1 MSKTSFTGLPNRPP
15 MRKMQQCYLFL
26 FVPFD
31 CQELFGWIC
40 RFKWQSSGTA
50 RYTCTKERCRIH
62 VCALSLNKSFQ
73 FQSARRFQKHR
84 RQLRR
89 SSLHKR
95 SLSWHKAFTST
106 SLWLAQPSSHR
117 EYPMQSQKWGAR
129 HSERGVTYIKCSC
142 FTLREKKKIKF
153 SDSFTFLYTMLWY
166 RCRMHLLM
174 HESSSVR
181 TLCRNINALWIA
193 ALSGWENTVYSFFSH
208 SRTVNHPHW
217 KDLIRGHT
225 VTTFHLA
232 SDWMPNA
239 SFRKKPKS
247 LLVGERVTT
256 GNLILLW
263 VLLGQ
268 KVCTN
273 NFLERNWW
281 WMLSLY
287 IHFKWLWIQV
297 KPGGGGETMI

>member
-1 MSKTSFTGLPNRPP
+1 
-15 MRKMQQCYLFL
+15 
-26 FVPFD
+26 
-31 CQELFGWIC
+31 
-40 RFKWQSSGTA
+40 
-50 RYTCTKERCRIH
+50 
-62 VCALSLNKSFQ
+62 
-73 FQSARRFQKHR
+73 
-84 RQLRR
+84 
-89 SSLHKR
+89 
-95 SLSWHKAFTST
+95 
-106 SLWLAQPSSHR
+106 
-117 EYPMQSQKWGAR
+117 
-129 HSERGVTYIKCSC
+129 
-142 FTLREKKKIKF
+142 
-153 SDSFTFLYTMLWY
+153 
-166 RCRMHLLM
+166 MHLFM

-225 VTTFHLA
+225 VTTVHLA

-247 LLVGERVTT
+247 LLGGERVTT

-297 KPGGGGETMI
+297 KPEGGGGNDINRSATILNKHNDNCWLPVM